1 MNKYL
6 IIASWVGLGAIAG
19 WGVAELAGHEGHQG
33 AEVHKGE
40 ESHEGHAKEPDGHDD
55 HAGET
60 GHEEHAAQKNGHDDH
75 AKETDEHAGEA
86 EGGHEGHDE
95 HAGEGSEPGVIP
107 DSLLAGAGISLD
119 TVRAGDVARELVLPG
134 RIQHDPSRV
143 FTAASRFPGVLKDWS
158 LQVGDRVSAGQVV
171 ARIESDASLEVYEIK
186 AARAGTLVHREAR
199 PGQAVQAGQA
209 LGEFAETGSLVVD
222 LQAGPSEV
230 SRVRAGMAVEIRAE
244 RDAAPVSVRIDRILP
259 SVDRATQTRVVRAK
273 LADAKGRFAEGLFVK
288 GSVQLESVKAPQTID
303 KRGVQ
308 YRDGSAVVFV
318 RADGKFVERAVT
330 TGRSGS
336 DRIEI
341 LTGLR
346 SGDIVAGRGS
356 FVVKA
361 DLGKGEA
368 GHDH

>member
-1 MNKYL
+1 M
-6 IIASWVGLGAIAG
+6 
-19 WGVAELAGHEGHQG
+19 
-33 AEVHKGE
+33 
-40 ESHEGHAKEPDGHDD
+40 
-55 HAGET
+55 
-60 GHEEHAAQKNGHDDH
+60 
-75 AKETDEHAGEA
+75 
-86 EGGHEGHDE
+86 
-95 HAGEGSEPGVIP
+95 SEPGVIA
-107 DSLLAGAGISLD
+107 DSMLAVAGISID
-119 TVRAGDVARELVLPG
+119 TVGPSTLAQVIAVPG
-134 RIQHDPSRV
+134 RIRNDPTRA
-143 FTAASRFPGVLKDWS
+143 FTATARFPGVLRSFGLKAGAK
-158 LQVGDRVSAGQVV
+158 VKAGDLV